1 MTEAI
6 EQWAVLRCNA
16 DREAIMAVFPSEEKA
31 LYTLTMLA
39 DLFPSDSNGG
49 VFFSAC
55 SLEQY
60 KNLTSNSDIDP
71 DYADAMLHDASL
83 HKDEDS
89 MHWQSIQHIDF
100 TEVNPNG

>member
-1 MTEAI
+1 MTKLI
-6 EQWAVLRCNA
+6 QWAVVRSQAN
-16 DREAIMAVFPSEEKA
+16 RPNHVIGVFASEETAYNVMFQHYQMFPPMKHGDA
-31 LYTLTMLA
+31 YYSVC
-39 DLFPSDSNGG
+39 DLQ
-49 VFFSAC
+49 
-55 SLEQY
+55 QY
-60 KNLTSNSDIDP
+60 VNPTPDIDP

>member
-6 EQWAVLRCNA
+6 EQWAVLRCEA

-60 KNLTSNSDIDP
+60 KNPTPDIDP

-89 MHWQSIQHIDF
+89 MHWQTKARQDD
-100 TEVNPNG
+100 V

>member
-6 EQWAVLRCNA
+6 EQWAVLRCEA

-31 LYTLTMLA
+31 LYTLTMLS

-60 KNLTSNSDIDP
+60 KNPTPDIDP

-89 MHWQSIQHIDF
+89 MHWQ
-100 TEVNPNG
+100 TEVNPND

>member
-16 DREAIMAVFPSEEKA
+16 DRETIMAVFPSEEKA

-60 KNLTSNSDIDP
+60 KNPTPDIDP

-89 MHWQSIQHIDF
+89 MHWQ
-100 TEVNPNG
+100 TEVNPND

>member
-16 DREAIMAVFPSEEKA
+16 DRETIMAVFPSEEKA
-31 LYTLTMLA
+31 LYTLTMLS

-60 KNLTSNSDIDP
+60 KNPTPDIDP

-89 MHWQSIQHIDF
+89 MHWQ
-100 TEVNPNG
+100 TEVNPND